1 MKSELFKKGG
11 KEQIAESIAF
21 TPEEMVEATKDFVGV
36 IVNAEYGTSPL
47 GMVGRADIE
56 ARAQLAIQISTPTYE
71 KTQYE
76 WFAPS
81 KVILTKWSYFIGA
94 LNKCGALKITNTAGA
109 TADEKMKNF
118 AASLIGLKFR
128 WLERMKL
135 EGAARPIERLL
146 LPEEYLGKE
155 EVVKPQKIETE
166 DVVIT

>member
-1 MKSELFKKGG
+1 M
-11 KEQIAESIAF
+11 
-21 TPEEMVEATKDFVGV
+21 
-36 IVNAEYGTSPL
+36 NAEYGTSPL

-56 ARAQLAIQISTPTYE
+56 ARAQLCVQIQTPTYE
-71 KTQYE
+71 KPQYE

-81 KVILTKWSYFIGA
+81 KVKLTKWIYFIEA
-94 LNKCGALKITNTAGA
+94 LSKCGALKITNTTGT
-109 TADEKMKNF
+109 TADEKVKNF

-135 EGAARPIERLL
+135 EGVARPIDRLL

-166 DVVIT
+166 DVVI